1 MTYWLCN
8 EVSGKRREDRRGELN
23 PASNI
28 YTVADIARAIAEA
41 GKGITK

>member
-1 MTYWLCN
+1 MKL
-8 EVSGKRREDRRGELN
+8 VGRGRRGREDRRGELN